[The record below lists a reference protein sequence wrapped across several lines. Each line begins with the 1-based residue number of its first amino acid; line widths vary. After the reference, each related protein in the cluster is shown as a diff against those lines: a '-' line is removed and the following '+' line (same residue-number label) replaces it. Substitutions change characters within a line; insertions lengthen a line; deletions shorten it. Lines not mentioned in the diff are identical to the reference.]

1 MSEELRLMMT
11 PISRQLALR
20 DFERASHQV
29 FWRDLHSR
37 LTRKSNDLLSFDEL
51 HSYLPLAGQRYRGLQ
66 VVPLH
71 QITGS
76 EGRFRDFDR
85 AFCPRQ
91 SRTKDR
97 WLNIDKAYYEDI
109 TLPPVVLYKLGQVYF
124 VRDGNH
130 RVSVARAH
138 RQEFIDAF
146 VTEIELA
153 DYPEKVKGLKQ

>member
-1 MSEELRLMMT
+1 MIT
-11 PISRQLALR
+11 PILRRLALR
-20 DFERASHQV
+20 DFEQAAHQV
-29 FWRDLHSR
+29 FWRDLRSR
-37 LTRKSNDLLSFDEL
+37 LTGKNNDLLSFDQIGP
-51 HSYLPLAGQRYRGLQ
+51 YLPLAGQHYRDLQ

-71 QITGS
+71 QIVGS

-91 SRTKDR
+91 NRTKER

-109 TLPPVVLYKLGQVYF
+109 ILPPVVLYQIGQMYF

-138 RQEFIDAF
+138 GQEFIDAY
-146 VTEIELA
+146 VTEIDLF
-153 DYPEKVKGLKQ
+153 DYPERMKGLYQ